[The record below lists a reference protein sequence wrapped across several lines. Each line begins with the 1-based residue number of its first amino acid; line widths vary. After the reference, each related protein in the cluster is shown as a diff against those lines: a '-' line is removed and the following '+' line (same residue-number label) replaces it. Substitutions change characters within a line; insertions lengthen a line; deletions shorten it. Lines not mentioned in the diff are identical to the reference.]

1 MTTTKSFLT
10 FQKIALPLSKICSK
24 RIYLLILIEIN
35 LFAKKMKKS
44 LCWIIDVTVLL
55 VMLVIAVMVSLSVGE
70 LSIPLKDIF
79 GIMADKDSMEY
90 GILAYIRIPRTL
102 LGFAIGGSLSLAGAI
117 LQGIYRN
124 PLVEPYTLGISGGA
138 SLGITFSIVTGLH
151 LLNIM
156 FLPLAGFVGSFVTIF
171 LVYTLS
177 LRKGVISVNRML
189 LIGVMISFIAS
200 SMMMF
205 MMSITAVE
213 NIHGIVFWTM
223 GSLNE
228 SNITMIIAMVAIAL
242 ISLVVAYMFVT
253 PLNALRLG
261 ESKARH
267 LGINSNI
274 TIRILFVITSLLTGV
289 CIAVAGIIGFV
300 GLVIPHIIRL
310 WVGSDYRI
318 LLITSFLSGGAFLI
332 FCDIVARTIISPN
345 ELPIGVITG
354 LIGGILFIILLSGSR
369 KNSQII

>member
-1 MTTTKSFLT
+1 MNQSLKWIVYVS
-10 FQKIALPLSKICSK
+10 I
-24 RIYLLILIEIN
+24 LLIL
-35 LFAKKMKKS
+35 L
-44 LCWIIDVTVLL
+44 VLAFL
-55 VMLVIAVMVSLSVGE
+55 VSFSVGE
-70 LSIPLKDIF
+70 ASIPFKDIF
-79 GIMADKDSMEY
+79 KSLSDKGSMEY
-90 GILAYIRIPRTL
+90 GILYYIRIPRTL

-138 SLGITFSIVTGLH
+138 SLGVTFAIVTGLH
-151 LLNIM
+151 LINII
-156 FLPLAGFVGSFVTIF
+156 FLPLAGFIGSFLTIF

-177 LRKGVISVNRML
+177 IRKGVLSVNRML

-205 MMSITAVE
+205 LMSITAVE

-228 SNITMIIAMVAIAL
+228 SNTAMIMSMVIVAVIGL
-242 ISLVVAYMFVT
+242 CVAYMFVI

-261 ESKARH
+261 ENKARH

-274 TIRILFVITSLLTGV
+274 TIRILFVITSLLTGA

-300 GLVIPHIIRL
+300 GLVIPHIIRQ
-310 WVGSDYRI
+310 WVVTDYRI
-318 LLITSFLSGGAFLI
+318 LLISSFLSGSIFLI
-332 FCDIVARTIISPN
+332 SCDIIARIIISPN

-354 LIGGILFIILLSGSR
+354 LIGGIVFIILLSRSGR
-369 KNSQII
+369 NSKLV

>member
-1 MTTTKSFLT
+1 MNQSLKWIVYVS
-10 FQKIALPLSKICSK
+10 I
-24 RIYLLILIEIN
+24 LLIL
-35 LFAKKMKKS
+35 L
-44 LCWIIDVTVLL
+44 VLAFL
-55 VMLVIAVMVSLSVGE
+55 VSFSVGE
-70 LSIPLKDIF
+70 ASIPFKDIF
-79 GIMADKDSMEY
+79 KSLSDKGSMEY
-90 GILAYIRIPRTL
+90 GILYYIRIPRTL

-138 SLGITFSIVTGLH
+138 SLGVTFAIVTGLH
-151 LLNIM
+151 LINII
-156 FLPLAGFVGSFVTIF
+156 FLPLAGFIGSFLTIF

-177 LRKGVISVNRML
+177 IRKGVLSVNRML

-205 MMSITAVE
+205 LMSITAVE

-228 SNITMIIAMVAIAL
+228 SNTAMIMSMVIVAI
-242 ISLVVAYMFVT
+242 ISLCLAYMFVI

-261 ESKARH
+261 ENKARH

-274 TIRILFVITSLLTGV
+274 TIRILFVITSLLTGA

-300 GLVIPHIIRL
+300 GLVIPHIIRQ
-310 WVGSDYRI
+310 WVGTDYRI
-318 LLITSFLSGGAFLI
+318 LLISSFLSGSIFLI
-332 FCDIVARTIISPN
+332 SCDIIARIIISPN

-354 LIGGILFIILLSGSR
+354 LIGGIVFIILLSRSGR
-369 KNSQII
+369 NSKLV